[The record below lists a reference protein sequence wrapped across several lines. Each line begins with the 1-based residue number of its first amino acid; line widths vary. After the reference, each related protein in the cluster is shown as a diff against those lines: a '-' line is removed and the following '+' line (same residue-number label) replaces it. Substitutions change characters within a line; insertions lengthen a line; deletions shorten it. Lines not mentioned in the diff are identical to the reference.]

1 VTYVSKGGSFTVAYK
16 RKSLLYGGMAL
27 IVMALGLYSRKKAN
41 LIPDFLDT
49 YLGDS
54 LWALMIFFIL
64 GFIFRS
70 MKPRKIALMGLSF
83 CYLIELSQLYK
94 ADWIDK
100 IRETTLGGLILG
112 YGFLW
117 SDLAAYAVG
126 IGTGI
131 IIEHIFLVIRRVKS
145 KAAERV

>member
-1 VTYVSKGGSFTVAYK
+1 MIYK
-16 RKSLLYGGMAL
+16 RNSLLYAVITM
-27 IVMALGLYSRKKAN
+27 IIIALGLYSRKMAYM
-41 LIPDFLDT
+41 IPEFLDT

-64 GFIFRS
+64 GFIFRTIHT
-70 MKPRKIALMGLSF
+70 RKIALMGILF

-94 ADWIDK
+94 ADWIDR
-100 IRETTLGGLILG
+100 IRATTLGGLILG

-117 SDLAAYAVG
+117 SDLAAYAIG

-131 IIEHIFLVIRRVKS
+131 VIELLFLVVRTGKDQRY
-145 KAAERV
+145 

>member
-1 VTYVSKGGSFTVAYK
+1 VTYVSKGGGFTVAYK
-16 RKSLLYGGMAL
+16 RKSSLYAGMAL

-64 GFIFRS
+64 GFVFRS
-70 MKPRKIALMGLSF
+70 MQTRKIALMGLSF

-117 SDLAAYAVG
+117 SDLAAYVVG
-126 IGTGI
+126 IGMGV
-131 IIEHIFLVIRRVKS
+131 IIEHIFLVIRRGKEQS
-145 KAAERV
+145 S